1 MKRKKIIFFFILFFL
16 LITTF
21 FFYFNSKNNTNLN
34 VENEENI
41 EENIYT
47 SNLIDDVKYSS
58 TDTKGNEYIINAS
71 TGEIDYSNSSVVY
84 LTDVKA
90 IIKLTNSNEI
100 IITSKYGKYNIDDF
114 DTIFSKNVI
123 VRYLENEITSEYM
136 DFSLKRNSMIISK
149 NVVYTNLKNILKS
162 DVVEINIETK
172 DTKIYRY
179 NNKDKVNI
187 KSKNNNGNN

>member
-16 LITTF
+16 FIISSF
-21 FFYFNSKNNTNLN
+21 FHFSKNNKNLN
-34 VENEENI
+34 VENKEIKED
-41 EENIYT
+41 NIYS
-47 SNLIDDVKYSS
+47 SNLIDDVKYLS
-58 TDTKGNEYIINAS
+58 TDSKGNEYIINAS
-71 TGEIDYSNSSVVY
+71 TGEIDYSNSNIVY
-84 LTDVKA
+84 LTNVKA
-90 IIKLTNSNEI
+90 
-100 IITSKYGKYNIDDF
+100 IITSKYGKYHIDNF

-123 VRYLENEITSEYM
+123 VKYLENEIKSEYM

-187 KSKNNNGNN
+187 KSKDIYGNN